1 MFPSTGC
8 IGYQDVYVDERA
20 RSTSTRSSSTRTWET
35 LGWPRTVVKK
45 VSHKYRK
52 GYFRARI
59 PLPPPR
65 KKIKPGAKLTSDSSG
80 PWSKENNFGK
90 SFRESFR
97 GFHAAREIA
106 RATLSYFSRRDNILF
121 TSSVPPSGI
130 AWSFFVSYCA
140 SWTHLFF
147 FS

>member
-1 MFPSTGC
+1 MSEPGPPRRGPRRRGRGRLSVGRERLLRKFRINIERDIFGRGERFPS
-8 IGYQDVYVDERA
+8 
-20 RSTSTRSSSTRTWET
+20 SW
-35 LGWPRTVVKK
+35 
-45 VSHKYRK
+45 
-52 GYFRARI
+52 
-59 PLPPPR
+59 

-130 AWSFFVSYCA
+130 A
-140 SWTHLFF
+140 
-147 FS
+147 